1 MDKRFFRRCA
11 RNAAFSLLGCLLL
24 AAPAFAAQEITVSG
38 AASLTNAFTEIK
50 GLFEKKYPD
59 IKVHTNFAASN
70 PLLKQMEEGAPVDVF
85 ASADQETMDKAAA
98 KKLVDTATRKDFAL
112 NDLVMVVPSDSKLN
126 LNGAKDLAK
135 PEVKRIAVGNPD
147 SVPAGRYTKAA
158 LTTAGLWETLQPK
171 YVFGASV
178 RQALDY
184 VGRGEVDAGFVY
196 RTDAK
201 QGNMPT
207 ALAQK
212 MGAEELVCVDL
223 EGVGITRPNRTGL
236 PTTLIRSYWELGDIL
251 HFEPA
256 TARRNIELGYHDTLR
271 AFGRLRG
278 CAYAVDSGAESSADA
293 AAFHAAFE
301 AVQKDVREKHPST
314 LTADAALLLA
324 KLSDAELA
332 PLEAVAEDVG
342 VDPAPYYTTRTLGE
356 AFLAKCDF
364 ERLRSFEPLF
374 KGEAGPAQ
382 AARAALLPNTF
393 LQALV
398 CRALTGRV
406 PPEEMET

>member
-11 RNAAFSLLGCLLL
+11 RNVAFGLLGCLLL

-126 LNGAKDLAK
+126 LTGAKDLTK

-158 LTTAGLWETLQPK
+158 LMTAGLWETLQPK

-196 RTDAK
+196 RTDAR
-201 QGNMPT
+201 QGGD
-207 ALAQK
+207 K
-212 MGAEELVCVDL
+212 MKVAAVMDGHKPVLYPIAVATTGSNRDGGAKFVDFVL
-223 EGVGITRPNRTGL
+223 SPEGQ
-236 PTTLIRSYWELGDIL
+236 
-251 HFEPA
+251 
-256 TARRNIELGYHDTLR
+256 
-271 AFGRLRG
+271 
-278 CAYAVDSGAESSADA
+278 AV
-293 AAFHAAFE
+293 
-301 AVQKDVREKHPST
+301 
-314 LTADAALLLA
+314 LA
-324 KLSDAELA
+324 KQLFRDA
-332 PLEAVAEDVG
+332 G
-342 VDPAPYYTTRTLGE
+342 Y
-356 AFLAKCDF
+356 
-364 ERLRSFEPLF
+364 
-374 KGEAGPAQ
+374 
-382 AARAALLPNTF
+382 
-393 LQALV
+393 LV
-398 CRALTGRV
+398 KD
-406 PPEEMET
+406 

>member
-70 PLLKQMEEGAPVDVF
+70 PLLKQMEVGAPVDVF
-85 ASADQETMDKAAA
+85 ASADQEPMDTAAA

-126 LNGAKDLAK
+126 LTGAKDLAK

-201 QGNMPT
+201 QGGD
-207 ALAQK
+207 K
-212 MGAEELVCVDL
+212 MKVAAVMDGHKPVLYPIAVATTGSNRDGGAKFVGFVLSP
-223 EGVGITRPNRTGL
+223 EGQ
-236 PTTLIRSYWELGDIL
+236 
-251 HFEPA
+251 
-256 TARRNIELGYHDTLR
+256 
-271 AFGRLRG
+271 
-278 CAYAVDSGAESSADA
+278 AV
-293 AAFHAAFE
+293 
-301 AVQKDVREKHPST
+301 
-314 LTADAALLLA
+314 LA
-324 KLSDAELA
+324 KYGFSN
-332 PLEAVAEDVG
+332 PQ
-342 VDPAPYYTTRTLGE
+342 
-356 AFLAKCDF
+356 K
-364 ERLRSFEPLF
+364 
-374 KGEAGPAQ
+374 
-382 AARAALLPNTF
+382 
-393 LQALV
+393 
-398 CRALTGRV
+398 
-406 PPEEMET
+406 